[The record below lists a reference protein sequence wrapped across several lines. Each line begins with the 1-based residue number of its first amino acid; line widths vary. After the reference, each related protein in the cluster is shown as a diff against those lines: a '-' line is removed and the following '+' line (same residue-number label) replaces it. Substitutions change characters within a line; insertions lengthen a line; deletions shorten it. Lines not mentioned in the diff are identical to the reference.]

1 MQIIPVGM
9 ERAAEERER
18 ERRQLEMVAAEAS
31 RVSGTHITADDV
43 VKITES
49 MAGIG
54 SGGVTGLYV
63 MPLGANPDDP
73 DTQPE
78 PPTGYTKAP
87 RLKTY
92 RFIPRDGSP
101 NRLLEKWTPE
111 QALEVVTREHRLIAD
126 WIRAQR
132 GRPGWDLDRPTAEMW
147 SYIHASKRMKACREQ
162 LRELVEELRRDNS
175 AGVEQSG
182 NLGSDWAMAQAEADA
197 LRLAMEG

>member
-1 MQIIPVGM
+1 M
-9 ERAAEERER
+9 ELAAEELER
-18 ERRQLEMVAAEAS
+18 ERRQLEVIAAEAS

-43 VKITES
+43 VKIMES

-63 MPLGANPDDP
+63 MPRGATHDDP
-73 DTQPE
+73 GAQPE

-147 SYIHASKRMKACREQ
+147 SYIHVSKRMKACREQ
-162 LRELVEELRRDNS
+162 LRELVEELRLDNS

>member
-1 MQIIPVGM
+1 MTEMVPM
-9 ERAAEERER
+9 ADTAEGR
-18 ERRQLEMVAAEAS
+18 ERRQLEMIAAEAS
-31 RVSGTHITADDV
+31 RVSGTRITADDV

-49 MAGIG
+49 MD
-54 SGGVTGLYV
+54 SGGVTGLYM
-63 MPLGANPDDP
+63 MPRGASPDDP

-78 PPTGYTKAP
+78 PPVGYEKAP

-132 GRPGWDLDRPTAEMW
+132 GRPGWDLDRPTREMW
-147 SYIHASKRMKACREQ
+147 PYIHASKRMKACREQ
-162 LRELVEELRRDNS
+162 LRELVEELRL
-175 AGVEQSG
+175 AGEADDG
-182 NLGSDWAMAQAEADA
+182 LGAEWSSAQAEADA
-197 LRLAMEG
+197 LWEALEGGRGR